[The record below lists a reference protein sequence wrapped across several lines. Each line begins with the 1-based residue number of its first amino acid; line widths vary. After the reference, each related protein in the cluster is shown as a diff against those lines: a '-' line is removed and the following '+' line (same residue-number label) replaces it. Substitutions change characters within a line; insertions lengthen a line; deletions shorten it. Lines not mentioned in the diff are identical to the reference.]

1 MAELNQRLQNLGM
14 NDSVHADAA
23 PSSGTSNHSS
33 GSGEKRAYIPPHMRH
48 AMRAPPV
55 AAPGPVPGPVPGPA
69 PSAQN
74 GTSNGVQA
82 SRWSSEYVHNFLFFR
97 LCLPL
102 FRVVFLSHLEII
114 LVMRQTYKFCH
125 VTIDPFEKRF

>member
-48 AMRAPPV
+48 AMRASPV
-55 AAPGPVPGPVPGPA
+55 AAPGPVPGPP
-69 PSAQN
+69 PSVQN

-82 SRWSSEYVHNFLFFR
+82 SRWSSEYVHNFFSFFR

-114 LVMRQTYKFCH
+114 LVMRQTYQFCH
-125 VTIDPFEKRF
+125 VTIDLQKRF

>member
-14 NDSVHADAA
+14 NDSVHADA

-33 GSGEKRAYIPPHMRH
+33 GSGEKRAAYIPPHMRH
-48 AMRAPPV
+48 AMRAPPAA
-55 AAPGPVPGPVPGPA
+55 AAPVAGPPPV
-69 PSAQN
+69 QN
-74 GTSNGVQA
+74 GSSNGVQA
-82 SRWSSEYVHNFLFFR
+82 SRWSPEYVHDSSFFPFFC
-97 LCLPL
+97 LSLPL

-125 VTIDPFEKRF
+125 VTIGPLKKRF